1 MPNVMKKS
9 RQTTLVT
16 GGEGNLGSQI
26 SFGQKLGKDKLDVL
40 DPKSIRQAFDF
51 YKPSVLIHCAVL
63 IDMGICESNPEK
75 AYELNVIGTFNVA
88 KACREK
94 GVKMVYVSSCSVFK
108 GDKSTPYNESYAPEP
123 ISVHGQT
130 KRIGEII
137 TSTLNPNALIV
148 RTGWLFGNSRTS
160 KGFVNYCIKRLKSH
174 QDIEA
179 GEDRF
184 GSPTYIR
191 DFVEEVQRLIDEDA
205 SGIFHI
211 VNTGCI
217 SYFELAQNVR
227 RLKGS
232 SAEIKPVKVALVQ
245 GNKVKRGKMEA
256 LTSDKITLRPWQ
268 EALKEYIEAL

>member
-1 MPNVMKKS
+1 MKKS
-9 RQTTLVT
+9 RQVILVT

-40 DPKSIRQAFDF
+40 DPKSISQAFDY

-63 IDMGICESNPEK
+63 IDMGICESYPER
-75 AYELNVIGTFNVA
+75 AFELNVIGTFNVA

-94 GVKMVYVSSCSVFK
+94 GVKMVYISSCSVFK
-108 GDKSTPYNESYAPEP
+108 GDKSTPYSESDTPEP

-137 TSTLNPNALIV
+137 TSTLNPNSLIV
-148 RTGWLFGNSRTS
+148 RTGWLFGNRHTS

-179 GEDRF
+179 GEDRL

-191 DFVEEVQRLIDEDA
+191 DFVEEVKKLIDEDA
-205 SGIFHI
+205 SGIFHV

-217 SYFELAQNVR
+217 SYFELAQNIKR
-227 RLKGS
+227 MKS
-232 SAEIKPVKVALVQ
+232 FSAEVRPVKVVLVQ

-268 EALKEYIEAL
+268 EALEEYIKTL